1 LCHEDHKGGP
11 VLLNSAFEKG
21 TTMKTKRFLMFAFLT
36 CAMSFQAHADSWRA
50 AEKAE
55 FFSENRQYMLKI
67 EPQPDSSNKPGHCR
81 AALLRGK
88 KEIWSRHL
96 INNDAPV
103 RVFVADS
110 GQYVLT
116 MDEWHSVGKLPVVIY
131 GPLGDLI
138 RVHSTESLGLKDD
151 IQHIKRTISSYWW
164 NEASVSFFGPDDEKF
179 FIRLHWGKWIVLDLR
194 SGDLFEK
201 EQTFFRDDL
210 RREHEQEWEKLV
222 QYRQK
227 TLAKHAIRLLG
238 SENAKDRKTGALVSG
253 QEKLREAIP
262 ALRRLLDDKESF
274 STNVPKEWTRVYFVR
289 KAAKEALE
297 AMGEKVQAVIIEE
310 PDNR

>member
-1 LCHEDHKGGP
+1 MRTKQF
-11 VLLNSAFEKG
+11 LNIA
-21 TTMKTKRFLMFAFLT
+21 FLM
-36 CAMSFQAHADSWRA
+36 CAMPFLAHADTWRA

-55 FFSENRQYMLKI
+55 FFSENRKYMLKI
-67 EPQPDSSNKPGHCR
+67 EPHPDWANKPGHCR
-81 AALLRGK
+81 ATLFRGK

-96 INNDAPV
+96 INNEAPV

-116 MDEWHSVGKLPVVIY
+116 MDEWGNVGKLPVVIY
-131 GPLGDLI
+131 GPIGELV
-138 RVHSTESLGLKDD
+138 RVHSTDSLGFKGDSVG
-151 IQHIKRTISSYWW
+151 HIKRSISSYWW
-164 NEASVSFFGPDDEKF
+164 NEDSVSFFAPGDEKF
-179 FIRLHWGKWIVLDLR
+179 FIRLYWGKWIVLDLG
-194 SGDLFEK
+194 SGALFEK

-210 RREHEQEWEKLV
+210 RRDHEQEWKKLV

-238 SENAKDRKTGALVSG
+238 PEIAEDRKTGALVSG

-262 ALRRLLDDKESF
+262 ALRKLLDDKEYG
-274 STNVPKEWTRVYFVR
+274 STYTGKDWTRVYYVR

-297 AMGEKVQAVIIEE
+297 AMGEKVQPVIIEE